1 MDKDRFYEMGP
12 NDLARLFTK
21 RQKIDAFLNE
31 LHTMQETYIE
41 EALEKSDLRE
51 AKEVLEYIRKKY

>member
-1 MDKDRFYEMGP
+1 MDKDRFYEMRP
-12 NDLARLFTK
+12 NDLVRIYK
-21 RQKIDAFLNE
+21 RQKIDEFLNE

>member
-1 MDKDRFYEMGP
+1 MDKDRFYEMRP
-12 NDLARLFTK
+12 NDLVGIYK
-21 RQKIDAFLNE
+21 RQKIDEFLNE